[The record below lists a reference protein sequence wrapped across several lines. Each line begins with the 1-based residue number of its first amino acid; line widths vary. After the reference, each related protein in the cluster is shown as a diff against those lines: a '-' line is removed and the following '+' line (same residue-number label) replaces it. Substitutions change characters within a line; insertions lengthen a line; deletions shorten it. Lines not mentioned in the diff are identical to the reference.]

1 MVFFLIIAIVIIGRT
16 MVGNHFKKKFS
27 KRPPPGIIVTE
38 VVKKE
43 FSEKIETFGTAIS
56 KKSKTFKIK
65 KDDLFEDLNLKSFV
79 KKGETLIELKS
90 GNIIAPFSG
99 VLGYTGLT
107 EDILVSNNI
116 VIITLDDNSVIY
128 SDIKIPENYSA
139 SIKKGLPVEVKLTS
153 YKDKIFAGEVDFVS
167 SRINADTRSLL
178 SRIKVENEDLELI
191 SGSLL
196 EVVVK
201 FDLRNSLSVP
211 DTSVMIEGDK
221 SYVYKINEENINDIY
236 YDIDALFNTKSDIE
250 KLVDALVYHY
260 PKALEETGSSLDR
273 VHNAFRMKEPL
284 KVLKKESIFSN
295 GLKVQLERSILQV
308 DKNEWDSFFAGQGC
322 FDWEALRFLEGA
334 FTDNDPVPE
343 NNWKFYYL
351 IIRDAKKRPVLVTF
365 FTLSLWKDDML
376 APASISIETERKRI
390 KDPYYLTSKVLS
402 MGSLFTEGDHLYL
415 DRSNPSWNEALSIMI
430 RELEKLE
437 MMSEPGMMVLRDFT
451 EDDELNAIL
460 HGQGFIKASMPEA
473 CIYSDFSWE
482 TMEGY
487 VASLS
492 SRSRRHFNN
501 DIKPYQEKFDIYI
514 KKGNKTK

>member
-1 MVFFLIIAIVIIGRT
+1 MKRSTKTISIILVFFLIIAIVIIGRT

-27 KRPPPGIIVTE
+27 KRPPPGIIVTV
-38 VVKKE
+38 VVKKD

-153 YKDKIFAGEVDFVS
+153 YKDEIFTGEIDFVS

-178 SRIKVENEDLELI
+178 SRIKVKNEDLKLI

-196 EVVVK
+196 EVGVK

-221 SYVYKINEENINDIY
+221 SYVYKINKENIANKTEI
-236 YDIDALFNTKSDIE
+236 K
-250 KLVDALVYHY
+250 
-260 PKALEETGSSLDR
+260 TGIR
-273 VHNAFRMKEPL
+273 T
-284 KVLKKESIFSN
+284 
-295 GLKVQLERSILQV
+295 
-308 DKNEWDSFFAGQGC
+308 DK
-322 FDWEALRFLEGA
+322 
-334 FTDNDPVPE
+334 
-343 NNWKFYYL
+343 
-351 IIRDAKKRPVLVTF
+351 
-365 FTLSLWKDDML
+365 
-376 APASISIETERKRI
+376 SIEI
-390 KDPYYLTSKVLS
+390 ISGL
-402 MGSLFTEGDHLYL
+402 TEGDIIV
-415 DRSNPSWNEALSIMI
+415 A
-430 RELEKLE
+430 
-437 MMSEPGMMVLRDFT
+437 
-451 EDDELNAIL
+451 
-460 HGQGFIKASMPEA
+460 
-473 CIYSDFSWE
+473 
-482 TMEGY
+482 EGLKK
-487 VASLS
+487 V
-492 SRSRRHFNN
+492 RPRGK
-501 DIKPYQEKFDIYI
+501 IKPI
-514 KKGNKTK
+514 KK